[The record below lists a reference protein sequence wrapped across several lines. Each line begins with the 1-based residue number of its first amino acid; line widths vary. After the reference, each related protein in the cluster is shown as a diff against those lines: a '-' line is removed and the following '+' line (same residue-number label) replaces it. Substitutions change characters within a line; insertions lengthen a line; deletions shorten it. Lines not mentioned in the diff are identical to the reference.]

1 MYSCPSGFA
10 RYNGVCVPNRFVQAK
25 PGQFCN
31 PLTECVGGSM
41 CLGGI
46 CRCLPGLIPSG
57 GVCVLPPFGI
67 HWRFLDRLPSD
78 RLLLTEPRLYSPP
91 SNGRLNVL
99 FCNTKASDS
108 RISSGRIFICVFAT
122 LSTSGLTGAKS
133 MLLVINVPS
142 SVIKGLLTT
151 EKS

>member
-1 MYSCPSGFA
+1 LLVNTNTSRCKKFFHIISYTYDNQDDALSIFTMIKVAPFFTLFFVLIQLSSTQYGGYLFNPLIARSYYMYSCPSGFA

-57 GVCVLPPFGI
+57 GVCVLPPFGM
-67 HWRFLDRLPSD
+67 F
-78 RLLLTEPRLYSPP
+78 
-91 SNGRLNVL
+91 G
-99 FCNTKASDS
+99 
-108 RISSGRIFICVFAT
+108 
-122 LSTSGLTGAKS
+122 
-133 MLLVINVPS
+133 
-142 SVIKGLLTT
+142 
-151 EKS
+151 

>member
-1 MYSCPSGFA
+1 LHVMYHRDKVEKTRSAAHTQDSFKMNGAIKKNLYLSCLS
-10 RYNGVCVPNRFVQAK
+10 
-25 PGQFCN
+25 
-31 PLTECVGGSM
+31 
-41 CLGGI
+41 
-46 CRCLPGLIPSG
+46 
-57 GVCVLPPFGI
+57 
-67 HWRFLDRLPSD
+67 HWRFLDRLPRD

-133 MLLVINVPS
+133 MLLVISVPS

>member
-1 MYSCPSGFA
+1 LIARSYYMYSCPSGFA

-57 GVCVLPPFGI
+57 GVCVLPPFGM
-67 HWRFLDRLPSD
+67 F
-78 RLLLTEPRLYSPP
+78 
-91 SNGRLNVL
+91 G
-99 FCNTKASDS
+99 
-108 RISSGRIFICVFAT
+108 
-122 LSTSGLTGAKS
+122 
-133 MLLVINVPS
+133 
-142 SVIKGLLTT
+142 
-151 EKS
+151 